1 MRINNIL
8 TSCQLDLS
16 KYIPMFCDIWTYILP
31 SASITVLLV
40 ADEIPKYLNDYQ
52 KYIKLMPKVL
62 DLPDEYYSSLL
73 RVLYAGSPVFP
84 IYETVLI
91 SDVNYLPMNNRY
103 IMEKIENIDNMK
115 YVHFFDNS
123 ITAGIREIVFHYD
136 IATTRTY
143 GEVFNP
149 DCANIIQLMTE
160 LYNEKTDLNNFFIG
174 SLNGWISGSRNVE
187 LVEPSPL
194 PDVNSMIR
202 LGNSEFDYFNN
213 MYSSRGKTEL
223 NELFRRCMKSAMKN
237 LNYIDYIGAVDY
249 DKYYDYNRVIVE
261 VIKDLYYVPQK
272 EMGKL
277 KIVNPNFSVYSDMIE
292 TFTISN
298 LNN

>member
-31 SASITVLLV
+31 LASITVLLI
-40 ADEIPKYLNDYQ
+40 ADEIPKYLDDYK
-52 KYIKLMPKVL
+52 KYIKLMPKNA
-62 DLPDEYYSSLL
+62 DLPNEYYDSLL
-73 RVLYAGSPVFP
+73 RVLYAGSPVYTM
-84 IYETVLI
+84 YETVLI
-91 SDVNYLPMNNRY
+91 SNINYLPMNNRY
-103 IMEKIENIDNMK
+103 MIEKIENVDNMK

-136 IATTRTY
+136 VATARTY
-143 GEVFNP
+143 GEIFNP
-149 DCANIIQLMTE
+149 DCVNITQLMIE
-160 LYNEKTDLNNFFIG
+160 LYNEKVDLNNFFIG
-174 SLNGWISGSRNVE
+174 SLNGWISGARNVE
-187 LVEPSPL
+187 LIEPSPL

-213 MYSSRGKTEL
+213 MYGSKGKTEL
-223 NELFRRCMKSAMKN
+223 NELFRRCMKEAIKN
-237 LNYIDYIGAVDY
+237 QNYIDYLGSVDY
-249 DKYYDYNRVIVE
+249 DKYYDYNRIIVE
-261 VIKDLYYVPQK
+261 IIKELYYVPQK

-277 KIVNPNFSVYSDMIE
+277 RIANSNFTVYSDMIE